1 MAWFDLIWYELRK
14 NWPDLI
20 WAPTKIGLIWFD
32 LSSEKNWLDLIW
44 FEPPGDLIWFEFLAE
59 IKSNQNYTKNPK
71 IQTWFEDIFEYFFA
85 SKYAGSM
92 QLAELGQSRTLFI
105 LVDGG
110 YTYL

>member
-1 MAWFDLIWYELRK
+1 M
-14 NWPDLI
+14 
-20 WAPTKIGLIWFD
+20 
-32 LSSEKNWLDLIW
+32 SSEKNWLDLIW

>member
-1 MAWFDLIWYELRK
+1 MELALGSKGATEAETDFSGSLEIPDGEKTYWFMFPNVR
-14 NWPDLI
+14 
-20 WAPTKIGLIWFD
+20 
-32 LSSEKNWLDLIW
+32 
-44 FEPPGDLIWFEFLAE
+44 
-59 IKSNQNYTKNPK
+59 NQNCTKNPK